1 MRRVRTNGARNTVT
15 ELIGKTLGH
24 YRIVEVV
31 GQGGMATVYKAVD
44 LRDEKIAAV
53 KVMLPYLSR
62 DEGLKKRFRQEA
74 KMLSRLK
81 HPNIVPILDYGEEN
95 GHLYYV
101 LPYLPLGSLTDRLTN
116 GPMAIEET
124 AQIIS
129 QAAAAL
135 QHAHDE
141 GVVHR
146 DVKPSNILLDEHG
159 TAQLSDFGFAYWSE
173 ATLDL
178 TGSGL
183 VGTPGYMSPEQCLG
197 EGITELSDQYSLG
210 VVLYRLV
217 VGRIPFEGE
226 TPLAIALKHINE
238 PLPPPREVNHGVP
251 VPLENV
257 LTTVLDKNPK
267 NRYGSIAIFNEA
279 LQDAILTSVQNGHEL
294 TAVMPRL
301 NRFYVTRDR
310 WRRKLR
316 AAFIRPTVRRWPV
329 LLGVMAL
336 LLAFPIGV
344 FALRGVIGAPV
355 NEGNNPQAALAF
367 EATINALYT
376 ANAPLGEDADP
387 GQIQTAVAGTLSAL
401 ETQTASEQTSTPTP
415 TSWSLLDIFKGET
428 HTSTP
433 TPTIWYFSTST
444 PTAESGSGGEP
455 TNTLSP
461 TETSAPGEPTST
473 PAPTNTHQPATDTPV
488 PPTSTLPPPTPTPE
502 TPDPTIDPDDCK
514 KHDQQTNYCTPVP

>member
-1 MRRVRTNGARNTVT
+1 MT

-24 YRIVEVV
+24 YRILEVV

-44 LRDEKIAAV
+44 LRDEKVLAV
-53 KVMLPYLSR
+53 KVMLPILSR

-81 HPNIVPILDYGEEN
+81 HPNIVPILGYGEEN

-101 LPYLPLGSLTDRLTN
+101 LPYIPAGSLTDRLTN
-116 GPMAIEET
+116 GPISIEET

-135 QHAHDE
+135 QYAHDK

-146 DVKPSNILLDEHG
+146 DVKPSNILLDEQG
-159 TAQLSDFGFAYWSE
+159 KAQLSDFGFAYWSE
-173 ATLDL
+173 ATLSL

-197 EGITELSDQYSLG
+197 EGVTELSDQYSLG

-257 LTTVLDKNPK
+257 LITVLDKNPK
-267 NRYGSIAIFNEA
+267 NRYGSIAIFNDA
-279 LQDAILTSVQNGHEL
+279 LQEAILTSMQNGYEP

-310 WRRKLR
+310 WRRRLR
-316 AAFIRPTVRRWPV
+316 AAFSRPTVRRWPV

-336 LLAFPIGV
+336 LLAFPLGA
-344 FALRGVIGAPV
+344 FALRGIIGAPPNDA
-355 NEGNNPQAALAF
+355 NETQAAIAF
-367 EATINALYT
+367 EATIATLYT
-376 ANAPLGEDADP
+376 ANAPLGEEAGDP

-401 ETQTASEQTSTPTP
+401 ETQTAREQTSTPIP
-415 TSWSLLDIFKGET
+415 TSWSLIDIFRSET
-428 HTSTP
+428 RTSTP
-433 TPTIWYFSTST
+433 TPTIWYLSTST
-444 PTAESGSGGEP
+444 PTKTSESGSGEEPPVSTSTSTPGEP
-455 TNTLSP
+455 P
-461 TETSAPGEPTST
+461 EPTST
-473 PAPTNTHQPATDTPV
+473 PGEPPE
-488 PPTSTLPPPTPTPE
+488 PTSTPGEPPEPTPPPDDPPPPTPKPVNPNACSSDPE
-502 TPDPTIDPDDCK
+502 
-514 KHDQQTNYCTPVP
+514 HQNYCTPAPGD

>member
-1 MRRVRTNGARNTVT
+1 MKG
-15 ELIGKTLGH
+15 
-24 YRIVEVV
+24 
-31 GQGGMATVYKAVD
+31 
-44 LRDEKIAAV
+44 
-53 KVMLPYLSR
+53 SR
-62 DEGLKKRFRQEA
+62 
-74 KMLSRLK
+74 
-81 HPNIVPILDYGEEN
+81 GEEN

-116 GPMAIEET
+116 GPISIEET

-251 VPLENV
+251 VPIENV

-267 NRYGSIAIFNEA
+267 NRYGSIAIFNDA
-279 LQDAILTSVQNGHEL
+279 LQEAILTSVQNGHEL

-316 AAFIRPTVRRWPV
+316 AAFSRPTVRRWPV

-336 LLAFPIGV
+336 LLAFPIGA
-344 FALRGVIGAPV
+344 FALRGVVGAPV
-355 NEGNNPQAALAF
+355 NEGNNSQAALAF
-367 EATINALYT
+367 EATIAALYT

-401 ETQTASEQTSTPTP
+401 ETQTASEQTSTPIA
-415 TSWSLLDIFKGET
+415 TSWSLWDVFRSET

-433 TPTIWYFSTST
+433 TPTNWYYSTST
-444 PTAESGSGGEP
+444 PTITPDQGSGSEA
-455 TNTLSP
+455 S
-461 TETSAPGEPTST
+461 
-473 PAPTNTHQPATDTPV
+473 
-488 PPTSTLPPPTPTPE
+488 PTPTPE
-502 TPDPTIDPDDCK
+502 DTSVPTSPPDASPTPTPRPVNPSACNDKVGNP
-514 KHDQQTNYCTPVP
+514 NYCTPTPGG

>member
-1 MRRVRTNGARNTVT
+1 VT

-24 YRIVEVV
+24 YRILEVV
-31 GQGGMATVYKAVD
+31 GQGGMATVYKAED
-44 LRDEKIAAV
+44 LRDKKIAAV

-116 GPMAIEET
+116 GPISIEET

-251 VPLENV
+251 VPIENV

-267 NRYGSIAIFNEA
+267 NRYGSIAIFNDA
-279 LQDAILTSVQNGHEL
+279 LQEAILTSVQNGHEL

-316 AAFIRPTVRRWPV
+316 AAFSRPTVRRWPV

-336 LLAFPIGV
+336 LLAFPIGA
-344 FALRGVIGAPV
+344 FALRGVIGAPTDDP
-355 NEGNNPQAALAF
+355 NNPQAALAF

-387 GQIQTAVAGTLSAL
+387 GKIQTAVAGTLSAL
-401 ETQTASEQTSTPTP
+401 ETQDASEQTSTPIP
-415 TSWSLLDIFKGET
+415 TSWSLLDVFRSET

-433 TPTIWYFSTST
+433 TPTIWFYLTSTPTMESGSGGTDPTSTSTST
-444 PTAESGSGGEP
+444 PTPSEA
-455 TNTLSP
+455 TNTL
-461 TETSAPGEPTST
+461 EPTIT
-473 PAPTNTHQPATDTPV
+473 PQPSNTPIPSNTPP
-488 PPTSTLPPPTPTPE
+488 PPTSTIIPPGQCGKHGNPT
-502 TPDPTIDPDDCK
+502 
-514 KHDQQTNYCTPVP
+514 CTPQP

>member
-1 MRRVRTNGARNTVT
+1 MT

-24 YRIVEVV
+24 YRILEVV
-31 GQGGMATVYKAVD
+31 GQGGMATVYRAED

-101 LPYLPLGSLTDRLTN
+101 LPYMPLGSLSDRLTN
-116 GPMAIEET
+116 GPISIEET
-124 AQIIS
+124 AEIIS
-129 QAAAAL
+129 QSAAAL
-135 QHAHDE
+135 QHAHDKS
-141 GVVHR
+141 VVHR
-146 DVKPSNILLDEHG
+146 DVKPSNILLDEQG
-159 TAQLSDFGFAYWSE
+159 KAQLSDFGFAYWSE

-251 VPLENV
+251 VPIEDV
-257 LTTVLDKNPK
+257 LITALNKNPK
-267 NRYGSIAIFNEA
+267 NRYGSVAIFNDA

-301 NRFYVTRDR
+301 NRIYVTRDR

-316 AAFIRPTVRRWPV
+316 AAFFHPTVRRWPV

-336 LLAFPIGV
+336 LLAFPIGA

-355 NEGNNPQAALAF
+355 NEGNNLQAAIAF

-401 ETQTASEQTSTPTP
+401 ETQAASDQTSTPIP
-415 TSWSLLDIFKGET
+415 TSWSLWDVFRSET

-433 TPTIWYFSTST
+433 TPTSWYYSTST
-444 PTAESGSGGEP
+444 PTNTSEQGSGGEA
-455 TNTLSP
+455 SP
-461 TETSAPGEPTST
+461 TPTLEDPPEPT
-473 PAPTNTHQPATDTPV
+473 
-488 PPTSTLPPPTPTPE
+488 PPPDASPTPTPKLINPNACNL
-502 TPDPTIDPDDCK
+502 TPG
-514 KHDQQTNYCTPVP
+514 HQNYCTPTPQ

>member
-1 MRRVRTNGARNTVT
+1 MT

-24 YRIVEVV
+24 YRILEVV
-31 GQGGMATVYKAVD
+31 GQGGMATVYKATD

-101 LPYLPLGSLTDRLTN
+101 LPYMPLGSLADRLTN
-116 GPMAIEET
+116 SPISIEET

-129 QAAAAL
+129 QSAAAL
-135 QHAHDE
+135 QHAHDKS
-141 GVVHR
+141 VVHR
-146 DVKPSNILLDEHG
+146 DVKPSNILLDEQG
-159 TAQLSDFGFAYWSE
+159 KAQLSDFGFAYWSE

-197 EGITELSDQYSLG
+197 EGVTELSDQYSLG

-238 PLPPPREVNHGVP
+238 PLPLPREVNHGVP
-251 VPLENV
+251 VPIENV

-316 AAFIRPTVRRWPV
+316 AAFSRPTVRRWPV

-336 LLAFPIGV
+336 LLAFPIGA
-344 FALRGVIGAPV
+344 FALRGVIGAPA

-367 EATINALYT
+367 EATIAALYT
-376 ANAPLGEDADP
+376 ANAPLGEEADP

-401 ETQTASEQTSTPTP
+401 ETQAARDGTSTPPSASWSILDIFRNETSTSTSTATIWYSLTSTPTR
-415 TSWSLLDIFKGET
+415 
-428 HTSTP
+428 TP
-433 TPTIWYFSTST
+433 DQ
-444 PTAESGSGGEP
+444 GSGGEP
-455 TNTLSP
+455 TYTLMP
-461 TETSAPGEPTST
+461 TDTSAPGEPTST
-473 PAPTNTHQPATDTPV
+473 PAPTDTIQPSTDTPV
-488 PPTSTLPPPTPTPE
+488 PPSSTAVPTDSPITNCKDRAQPGENRYCTPTPGG
-502 TPDPTIDPDDCK
+502 
-514 KHDQQTNYCTPVP
+514 

>member
-1 MRRVRTNGARNTVT
+1 MT

-24 YRIVEVV
+24 YRILEVV
-31 GQGGMATVYKAVD
+31 GQGGMATVYKAAD

-116 GPMAIEET
+116 GPISIEET

-210 VVLYRLV
+210 VVLYQLV

-238 PLPPPREVNHGVP
+238 PLPLPREVNHGVP

-310 WRRKLR
+310 WRRMLR
-316 AAFIRPTVRRWPV
+316 AAFSRPTVRRWPV

-336 LLAFPIGV
+336 LLAFPIGA
-344 FALRGVIGAPV
+344 FALRGVIGAPA
-355 NEGNNPQAALAF
+355 NDANDPQAAVAF

-376 ANAPLGEDADP
+376 ANAPLGENADDP
-387 GQIQTAVAGTLSAL
+387 DQIQTAVAGTLSAL
-401 ETQTASEQTSTPTP
+401 ETQDASELTSTPIP
-415 TSWSLLDIFKGET
+415 TSWSLWDVFRSET

-433 TPTIWYFSTST
+433 TPTNWYSSTST
-444 PTAESGSGGEP
+444 PTTESGSGGD
-455 TNTLSP
+455 S
-461 TETSAPGEPTST
+461 SPTST
-473 PAPTNTHQPATDTPV
+473 LEDTPV
-488 PPTSTLPPPTPTPE
+488 PTSPPDASPTPTPKPVNPSACNDKE
-502 TPDPTIDPDDCK
+502 GNP
-514 KHDQQTNYCTPVP
+514 NYCTPIPGD

>member
-1 MRRVRTNGARNTVT
+1 MT

-24 YRIVEVV
+24 YRILEVV
-31 GQGGMATVYKAVD
+31 GQGGMATVYKAED
-44 LRDEKIAAV
+44 LREEKIAAV

-81 HPNIVPILDYGEEN
+81 HPNIVPILDYGEED

-101 LPYLPLGSLTDRLTN
+101 LPFMPSGSLADRLTK
-116 GPMAIEET
+116 GPIAIEET
-124 AQIIS
+124 AQIIAQS
-129 QAAAAL
+129 AAAL
-135 QHAHDE
+135 QHAHDKS
-141 GVVHR
+141 VVHR
-146 DVKPSNILLDEHG
+146 DVKPSNILLDEQG
-159 TAQLSDFGFAYWSE
+159 NAQLSDFGFAYWSE

-183 VGTPGYMSPEQCLG
+183 VGTPGFMSPEQCLG

-257 LTTVLDKNPK
+257 LITVLDKNPK

-279 LQDAILTSVQNGHEL
+279 LQEAILTSVQNGHEL

-301 NRFYVTRDR
+301 NRFYVARDR

-316 AAFIRPTVRRWPV
+316 AVFSRPTVRRWPV

-336 LLAFPIGV
+336 LLAFPIGA
-344 FALRGVIGAPV
+344 FALRGVVGAPV
-355 NEGNNPQAALAF
+355 NEANNPQAALAF
-367 EATINALYT
+367 EATIASLYT
-376 ANAPLGEDADP
+376 ANAPLGGDADP

-401 ETQTASEQTSTPTP
+401 ETQTASEQASTPIP
-415 TSWSLLDIFKGET
+415 TSWSLWDVFRSET

-433 TPTIWYFSTST
+433 TPTRWYYSTST
-444 PTAESGSGGEP
+444 PTITPESGSGGEA
-455 TNTLSP
+455 S
-461 TETSAPGEPTST
+461 PTST
-473 PAPTNTHQPATDTPV
+473 LEDTPV
-488 PPTSTLPPPTPTPE
+488 PTSPPDASPTPTPKLVN
-502 TPDPTIDPDDCK
+502 PSACNDKVGNP
-514 KHDQQTNYCTPVP
+514 NYCTPTPGG

>member
-1 MRRVRTNGARNTVT
+1 MT

-31 GQGGMATVYKAVD
+31 GQGGMATVYRAED

-116 GPMAIEET
+116 GPISIEET
-124 AQIIS
+124 AHIIS

-251 VPLENV
+251 VPVEKV

-267 NRYGSIAIFNEA
+267 NRYGSIAIFNDA

-316 AAFIRPTVRRWPV
+316 AAFSSPTVRRWPV

-336 LLAFPIGV
+336 LLAFPIGA

-355 NEGNNPQAALAF
+355 NEGNHQAALAF
-367 EATINALYT
+367 EATISALNT

-401 ETQTASEQTSTPTP
+401 ETQAATEQTSTPIP
-415 TSWSLLDIFKGET
+415 TSWSLWDVFRSET

-433 TPTIWYFSTST
+433 TPTIWYYSTNT
-444 PTAESGSGGEP
+444 PTITPEQGSGGEA
-455 TNTLSP
+455 S
-461 TETSAPGEPTST
+461 
-473 PAPTNTHQPATDTPV
+473 
-488 PPTSTLPPPTPTPE
+488 PTPTPE
-502 TPDPTIDPDDCK
+502 NTPVPTSPPEASPTPTPKPVNPSACNDKVGNP
-514 KHDQQTNYCTPVP
+514 NYCTPTPGG

>member
-1 MRRVRTNGARNTVT
+1 MT

-24 YRIVEVV
+24 YRILEVV
-31 GQGGMATVYKAVD
+31 GQGGMATVYKATD

-101 LPYLPLGSLTDRLTN
+101 LPYMPLGSLADRLTN
-116 GPMAIEET
+116 GPISIEET

-129 QAAAAL
+129 QSAAAL
-135 QHAHDE
+135 QHAHDKS
-141 GVVHR
+141 VVHR
-146 DVKPSNILLDEHG
+146 DVKPSNILLDEQG
-159 TAQLSDFGFAYWSE
+159 KAQLSDFGFAYWSE

-197 EGITELSDQYSLG
+197 EGVTELSDQYSLG

-238 PLPPPREVNHGVP
+238 PLPLPREVNHGVP
-251 VPLENV
+251 LPIENI

-316 AAFIRPTVRRWPV
+316 AAFSRPTVRRWPV

-336 LLAFPIGV
+336 LLAFPIGA
-344 FALRGVIGAPV
+344 FALRGVIGAPA

-367 EATINALYT
+367 EATIDALYT
-376 ANAPLGEDADP
+376 ANAPLGDDADP

-401 ETQTASEQTSTPTP
+401 ETQTASEQTSTPIP
-415 TSWSLLDIFKGET
+415 TSWSLWDVFQSET

-433 TPTIWYFSTST
+433 TLTNWFIPTST

-455 TNTLSP
+455 TNTSTP
-461 TETSAPGEPTST
+461 TPEETQETTDTSTPGEPTST
-473 PAPTNTHQPATDTPV
+473 QAPTN
-488 PPTSTLPPPTPTPE
+488 TLPPPTPTPE
-502 TPDPTIDPDDCK
+502 PPDPTIDPNDCK
-514 KHDQQTNYCTPVP
+514 KHPHQDNYCTPVP

>member
-1 MRRVRTNGARNTVT
+1 
-15 ELIGKTLGH
+15 
-24 YRIVEVV
+24 
-31 GQGGMATVYKAVD
+31 
-44 LRDEKIAAV
+44 
-53 KVMLPYLSR
+53 
-62 DEGLKKRFRQEA
+62 
-74 KMLSRLK
+74 
-81 HPNIVPILDYGEEN
+81 
-95 GHLYYV
+95 
-101 LPYLPLGSLTDRLTN
+101 
-116 GPMAIEET
+116 
-124 AQIIS
+124 
-129 QAAAAL
+129 
-135 QHAHDE
+135 
-141 GVVHR
+141 
-146 DVKPSNILLDEHG
+146 
-159 TAQLSDFGFAYWSE
+159 
-173 ATLDL
+173 
-178 TGSGL
+178 
-183 VGTPGYMSPEQCLG
+183 MSPEQCLG

-316 AAFIRPTVRRWPV
+316 AAFSRPTVRRWPV

-336 LLAFPIGV
+336 LLAFPIGA

-355 NEGNNPQAALAF
+355 NEDNNPQAAIAF
-367 EATINALYT
+367 EATIAALYT
-376 ANAPLGEDADP
+376 ANAPLGENADDP

-401 ETQTASEQTSTPTP
+401 ETQTASEQTSTPIP
-415 TSWSLLDIFKGET
+415 TSWSLWDVFRSET

-433 TPTIWYFSTST
+433 TPTIWYYSTST
-444 PTAESGSGGEP
+444 PTITPEQGSGGE
-455 TNTLSP
+455 
-461 TETSAPGEPTST
+461 SAVNTST
-473 PAPTNTHQPATDTPV
+473 PTPEDPPEPTPTLEDTPV
-488 PPTSTLPPPTPTPE
+488 PPTATPKDKCLPNAPEGHKYYCTPTP
-502 TPDPTIDPDDCK
+502 PP
-514 KHDQQTNYCTPVP
+514 